1 MWAQSRMP
9 MDVILSG
16 SAVSF
21 RHAAHAASMM
31 AADS

>member
-1 MWAQSRMP
+1 MWPHFRIP
-9 MDVILSG
+9 IDVILFG

-31 AADS
+31 AS